1 MKTAILL
8 SALAVLVSSSFSL
21 SAQEN
26 EKSFIDSLASLKT
39 ADVAVPEAAPAA
51 VKEET
56 SVKAAGIIESY
67 DPAAGK
73 KLAAAAEAGNIGAFK
88 GKCYA
93 FVAHHMDAAGI
104 LGFNDWAAMGIEP
117 DFSDHAA
124 DFAVWAAANQE
135 KMRREMKLAILPT
148 PENKEEVPLGSIL
161 VYDRGFCDFSP
172 KSGHIEVLTGPDKAC
187 SDGCEGLDQKC
198 FADPEIRAH
207 VHVIIP
213 VIN

>member
-1 MKTAILL
+1 MKPAIVILTL
-8 SALAVLVSSSFSL
+8 AALACGPFILA
-21 SAQEN
+21 AQEN

-39 ADVAVPEAAPAA
+39 AAVAVPEAAPAA
-51 VKEET
+51 VKEEAPA
-56 SVKAAGIIESY
+56 KAAGVKESY
-67 DPAAGK
+67 DAELGK

-93 FVAHHMDAAGI
+93 FVARHMDAAGI

-198 FADPEIRAH
+198 FADPAIREH

-213 VIN
+213 VKS

>member
-1 MKTAILL
+1 MKPTMLI
-8 SALAVLVSSSFSL
+8 SALLVLA
-21 SAQEN
+21 SAPLALNAQQSETA
-26 EKSFIDSLASLKT
+26 FIGSLASLSV
-39 ADVAVPEAAPAA
+39 AEVAVPMSAPAPA
-51 VKEET
+51 MKEEPA
-56 SVKAAGIIESY
+56 KAGGIKESY
-67 DPAAGK
+67 DPELGK
-73 KLAAAAEAGNIGAFK
+73 KLAAAAEAGNIGVFK

-117 DFSDHAA
+117 GFSDHAA

-161 VYDRGFCDFSP
+161 VYDRGYCDFSP
-172 KSGHIEVLTGPDKAC
+172 KSGHIEVLTAPDKAC

-198 FADPEIRAH
+198 FADPAIREH

-213 VIN
+213 VKD

>member
-1 MKTAILL
+1 MKPANVMLSLTVLL
-8 SALAVLVSSSFSL
+8 CSPLLL
-21 SAQEN
+21 GAQQN
-26 EKSFIDSLASLKT
+26 ERSFISSLASLS
-39 ADVAVPEAAPAA
+39 VAETVVPVSLPAP
-51 VKEET
+51 VKEEA
-56 SVKAAGIIESY
+56 SVKTAGVMQSY
-67 DPAAGK
+67 DPATGR
-73 KLAAAAEAGNIGAFK
+73 KLAEAAEAGNAGGFS

-93 FVAHHMDAAGI
+93 YVARHMDAAGI

-124 DFAVWAAANQE
+124 DFAVWAKANQE

-172 KSGHIEVLTGPDKAC
+172 KSGHIEVLTAPDRAC

-198 FADPEIRAH
+198 FSDPAIREH

-213 VIN
+213 VKD

>member
-1 MKTAILL
+1 MKPATLILTL
-8 SALAVLVSSSFSL
+8 AALACSPLLLNAQL
-21 SAQEN
+21 S
-26 EKSFIDSLASLKT
+26 EKSFADSLASLKT
-39 ADVAVPEAAPAA
+39 ADAAVPAAVPAA
-51 VKEET
+51 VKEEAPAKT
-56 SVKAAGIIESY
+56 AGVRESY
-67 DPAAGK
+67 DPELGK
-73 KLAAAAEAGNIGAFK
+73 KLAAAAEAGNIGVFK

-93 FVAHHMDAAGI
+93 FVAHHMDTAGI

-172 KSGHIEVLTGPDKAC
+172 KSGHIEVLTAPDKAC

-198 FADPEIRAH
+198 FGDPAIREH
-207 VHVIIP
+207 VHMIIP
-213 VIN
+213 VKD